1 MSSIAHSLVTGANR
15 GLGLEFA
22 RQLLARGRRVVATC
36 RQPGRATALNA
47 LAGEHP
53 GRLRVLPLDVADARS
68 RAELVRELPLLA
80 GDDAP
85 LRIDLLV
92 NNAGVLHSGERFG
105 HVSEA
110 NLLDSLRI
118 NAVGP
123 FLLVQELAPLL
134 ADGARVA
141 DLSSQLGS
149 IGRVTRFGTP
159 SYAISKAAQNM
170 ATAQL
175 AQVLALHPGWVQTEM
190 GGAGA
195 DGSPQDS
202 ATGLLAVIGGLGEGE
217 SGRFLDWRG
226 QPLPW

>member
-1 MSSIAHSLVTGANR
+1 M
-15 GLGLEFA
+15 
-22 RQLLARGRRVVATC
+22 
-36 RQPGRATALNA
+36 
-47 LAGEHP
+47 
-53 GRLRVLPLDVADARS
+53 
-68 RAELVRELPLLA
+68 RELPLLA

-85 LRIDLLV
+85 LRIDLLF

-175 AQVLALHPGWVQTEM
+175 AQVLAPRGIEGRMHPHAGVLVVVQP
-190 GGAGA
+190 GAAQLPVVQREPERLDQVQPRAGVGA
-195 DGSPQDS
+195 QPDHVAGVGRDLGRMQDDVEHRRAGRPCHVTR
-202 ATGLLAVIGGLGEGE
+202 ATAGRASRGT
-217 SGRFLDWRG
+217 GRFRL
-226 QPLPW
+226 LPGPR